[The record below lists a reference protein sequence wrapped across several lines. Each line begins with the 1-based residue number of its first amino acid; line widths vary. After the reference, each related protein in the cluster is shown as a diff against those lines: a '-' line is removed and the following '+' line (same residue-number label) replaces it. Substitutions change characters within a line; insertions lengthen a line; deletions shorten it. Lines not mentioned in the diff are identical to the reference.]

1 MGVCM
6 YVACMDVCL
15 WLGAYVCLCVGV
27 CVCGCLYVY
36 KFDFDI
42 YNTKH
47 IPLLTSIPIS
57 PLAPYPL
64 SSISHLSP
72 LLSLYL
78 TSEHTP
84 SSSYRS

>member
-6 YVACMDVCL
+6 YVVCMDVCL

-57 PLAPYPL
+57 PLATISIIFYISSL
-64 SSISHLSP
+64 STSLPISHIGTYTV
-72 LLSLYL
+72 LLL
-78 TSEHTP
+78 
-84 SSSYRS
+84 